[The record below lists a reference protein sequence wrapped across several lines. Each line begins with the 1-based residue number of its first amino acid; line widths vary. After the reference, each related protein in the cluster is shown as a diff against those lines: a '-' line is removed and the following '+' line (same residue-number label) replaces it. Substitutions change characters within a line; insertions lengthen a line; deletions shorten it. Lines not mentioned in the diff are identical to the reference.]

1 MIRPLALLALLLP
14 AAALA
19 EPPATPPAELAEAAA
34 GLVGVWTSE
43 AEVQLPEGT
52 GLSVIRLDLRADG
65 TAEATDRIE
74 APDGA
79 GATVTQ
85 VSHMTARWWLE
96 RASPTDL
103 RLWLDPETMTDP
115 EGLAREGGEAMV
127 MNLVA
132 QADGSF
138 LDLDRGVTWTR

>member
-1 MIRPLALLALLLP
+1 MLRSLALLALLLP
-14 AAALA
+14 VPALA
-19 EPPATPPAELAEAAA
+19 EPPATSLAEAASA
-34 GLVGVWTSE
+34 LAGVWTSE

-85 VSHMTARWWLE
+85 VSRMTARWWLE

-115 EGLAREGGEAMV
+115 EGLARGA
-127 MNLVA
+127 A
-132 QADGSF
+132 RPWS
-138 LDLDRGVTWTR
+138 